1 MFAKP
6 SMASQAEIVA
16 EYAFPILTGK
26 KSKYLETFQFSGSE
40 RHNWPNVTSEVI
52 PRSSDHEKAPSHPSN
67 RPKSCCDTFSRFGN
81 STFSSPRIN
90 KWARVSS
97 TTSKNDLVMYKS
109 FDVFDHGVQSK
120 GPKYRDMSELI
131 GFRVFNRSQRASL
144 LSSLFGEESESKQ
157 IDFEFLIFDCI
168 SQKSVHRKSDS

>member
-6 SMASQAEIVA
+6 SMASQAEIRGRVR
-16 EYAFPILTGK
+16 FPDFDEK

-40 RHNWPNVTSEVI
+40 RHNWPNVTSEGI

-120 GPKYRDMSELI
+120 GPKFQDMSELI
-131 GFRVFNRSQRASL
+131 GFL
-144 LSSLFGEESESKQ
+144 W
-157 IDFEFLIFDCI
+157 FLIAPSVRTCSLRYSEKNQSRSKSI
-168 SQKSVHRKSDS
+168 SSF

>member
-1 MFAKP
+1 
-6 SMASQAEIVA
+6 
-16 EYAFPILTGK
+16 
-26 KSKYLETFQFSGSE
+26 
-40 RHNWPNVTSEVI
+40 
-52 PRSSDHEKAPSHPSN
+52 
-67 RPKSCCDTFSRFGN
+67 
-81 STFSSPRIN
+81 
-90 KWARVSS
+90 
-97 TTSKNDLVMYKS
+97 MYKS

-168 SQKSVHRKSDS
+168 SQKSVHRKSDA